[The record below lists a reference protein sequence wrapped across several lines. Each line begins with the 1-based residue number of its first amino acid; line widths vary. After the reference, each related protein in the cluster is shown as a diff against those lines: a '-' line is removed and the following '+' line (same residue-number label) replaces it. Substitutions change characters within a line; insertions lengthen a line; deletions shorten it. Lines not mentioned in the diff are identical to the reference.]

1 MRASQRS
8 MTSMMR
14 NGARTVKIELIKD
27 KCLSDNY
34 FILRNL
40 TYDLTRRN
48 GEVVR
53 HKREVYDRGNG
64 ATVLLYNRDK
74 KSVVLIRQFR
84 IATWVNGNPDGR
96 LIEACAGLL
105 DNDEPEVCIRK
116 EAVEETGFVVG
127 EARKVF
133 ELYMSPGG
141 VTEIVHFFVAEYSDA
156 RRAGNGGGIEDE
168 EIEVLELPF
177 VQALAM
183 MQTGEIRDGKTVILL
198 QYLQSSGLMA

>member
-1 MRASQRS
+1 M
-8 MTSMMR
+8 
-14 NGARTVKIELIKD
+14 KIELIKD

-64 ATVLLYNRDK
+64 ATVLLYNPHK
-74 KSVVLIRQFR
+74 QSVVLIRQFR

-96 LIEACAGLL
+96 LIETCAGLL

-116 EAVEETGFVVG
+116 EAIEETGFIVG

-156 RRAGNGGGIEDE
+156 QRAGNGGGIEDE

-177 VQALAM
+177 SEALSMVQS
-183 MQTGEIRDGKTVILL
+183 GEIRDGKTVILL
-198 QYLQSSGLMA
+198 QYLRSSGLMG